1 MSVNLVDMAQEYQ
14 SDRPRAPRPEGPL
27 RAVLVRASLARV
39 LETSLGVLDGLV
51 AEGFEVAVH
60 AHANEQFVVCLEGE
74 TEFTLEEPGGTRT
87 VTVTGGQVLELPPNV
102 PHGAR
107 AIRRTVILDC
117 FSPPSEKT
125 GVDA

>member
-1 MSVNLVDMAQEYQ
+1 MTDQATLHDFADLPTDSPMPLI
-14 SDRPRAPRPEGPL
+14 DRQRIIGSHLMISRV
-27 RAVLVRASLARV
+27 VLH
-39 LETSLGVLDGLV
+39 
-51 AEGFEVAVH
+51 EGFEVAVH